1 LLLSFVACGG
11 GAIDITTT
19 PDAAV
24 GGIPLN
30 GGGTSG
36 GGTSGG
42 TSGGGTSGGT
52 SGGGTSGGTSGGG
65 TSGGTSGGGTSGG
78 TSGGVVDMSV
88 TDPCI
93 ACQNRDPASTSC
105 QGKKDACLADAA
117 CASLVECGDAC
128 GSDNACIQ
136 GCTSS
141 APISALLEA
150 NDITTC
156 ICMFCKTECG
166 SGCP

>member
-1 LLLSFVACGG
+1 VRLCVLLLLAACDG

-24 GGIPLN
+24 GGTTGIPIN
-30 GGGTSG
+30 GGMSGGGTSGGGTSGGGTSGGGTSGGGTSGGGTSG

-42 TSGGGTSGGT
+42 TSGGGL
-52 SGGGTSGGTSGGG
+52 
-65 TSGGTSGGGTSGG
+65 
-78 TSGGVVDMSV
+78 DLSV

-105 QGKKDACLADAA
+105 QGKKDACLADPA

-128 GSDNACIQ
+128 GSDDACIQ